1 MGSKRLR
8 LSITGTARRRV
19 ATGRSAQTL
28 QSRQKSATKNT
39 MIDKH
44 SRCIVIKNKS
54 IKSMSTHM
62 TPLVMNEHR
71 DDPFGVLGEL
81 FDDFIDAVIGEA
93 PISVDDGDGND
104 GDDIKIVSRWW

>member
-1 MGSKRLR
+1 
-8 LSITGTARRRV
+8 
-19 ATGRSAQTL
+19 
-28 QSRQKSATKNT
+28 
-39 MIDKH
+39 
-44 SRCIVIKNKS
+44 
-54 IKSMSTHM
+54 
-62 TPLVMNEHR
+62 MNEHR

>member
-1 MGSKRLR
+1 MTNILDVLLSKT
-8 LSITGTARRRV
+8 S
-19 ATGRSAQTL
+19 RS
-28 QSRQKSATKNT
+28 
-39 MIDKH
+39 
-44 SRCIVIKNKS
+44 
-54 IKSMSTHM
+54 
-62 TPLVMNEHR
+62 NEHR

>member
-8 LSITGTARRRV
+8 LHITGTARRRV
-19 ATGRSAQTL
+19 ATGR
-28 QSRQKSATKNT
+28 QKSTTKNT

-54 IKSMSTHM
+54 IKSMSTHI

-71 DDPFGVLGEL
+71 DDPFGVWGEL

-93 PISVDDGDGND
+93 PISVDDDESVDDDDGN
-104 GDDIKIVSRWW
+104 IKIVSRWWWV